1 MAVKKSKFLW
11 DLAKLRPGF
20 HHRRVERDGVGF
32 EAFAWRGGP
41 GPTLLVNGATHG
53 DEYEG
58 PTLLRRWVEKWKPRG
73 LRGTVVMIPVLNETA
88 FFAAQRCSPVD
99 GLNLARVFPGSRK
112 GKPTQRLACLFDE
125 QFLAQVSHY
134 IDLHSA
140 GATYELLPWGGYGTS
155 VAKPVERT
163 QRGMTACFDRF
174 WNWSGPALPG
184 RTLSAARDR
193 GIPAI
198 YTECRGAGSV
208 HPDDLAAIDSG
219 LRNVIIYLGLVKG
232 KLPRLRKQKSRITR
246 DAKETHLQVH
256 HLAPHAGIFFPQ
268 AKLGQKVRKGEVI
281 GQLYALNGKTTEM
294 YAEGNGR
301 IVLHRRQRSVSK
313 GDALATLAPI

>member
-1 MAVKKSKFLW
+1 
-11 DLAKLRPGF
+11 LRPGF
-20 HHRRVERDGVGF
+20 HHRRLERDGVGF
-32 EAFAWRGGP
+32 EVFVWRGGP

-58 PTLLRRWVEKWKPRG
+58 PTLLRQWAEKWKPRA
-73 LRGTVVMIPVLNETA
+73 LHGTVVFVPVLNETA

-99 GLNLARVFPGSRK
+99 GLNLARVFPGSRR
-112 GKPTQRLACLFDE
+112 GKPTQRLACLFD
-125 QFLAQVSHY
+125 QQLLAQVSHY

-140 GATYELLPWGGYGTS
+140 GATYELLPWGGYCTT
-155 VAKPVERT
+155 VPKRIEKT
-163 QRGMTACFDRF
+163 QREMTACFDRF
-174 WNWSGPALPG
+174 WNWSGPSLPG
-184 RTLSAARDR
+184 RTLSAARER

-219 LRNVIIYLGLVKG
+219 LRNVVLYLGLIKG
-232 KLPRLRKQKSRITR
+232 KLPRLRPQRSRITR
-246 DAKETHLQVH
+246 DPKETHLQVH
-256 HLAPHAGIFFPQ
+256 HLAPHAGIFVPQ
-268 AKLGQKVRKGEVI
+268 AKLGRKVRKGDVL
-281 GQLYALNGKTTEM
+281 GQLYGLAGKTTVM
-294 YAEGNGR
+294 HAEGNGR